1 MAEQVL
7 NVTGLAARVEDKQLL
22 HGVDLTI
29 NKGETH
35 VLMGPNG
42 AGKSTLGYVLMGAP
56 KYTVTG
62 GQILFKGE
70 DITHE
75 STDKRAKAGM
85 FLSFQEPLE
94 VPGLT
99 LEGFIR
105 SALQQKVGHVRYYD
119 FKKELARCMD
129 ILQMDASY
137 AERSLNV
144 GFSGGEK
151 KKAEILQLMMLK
163 PSLAILDETDS
174 GLDVDA
180 VRLVSKGVEEYQ
192 KDHNG
197 ALLIITHS
205 TRILDALSVDYTHV
219 LVNGKIAANGDGSL
233 VDGIYPK
240 GLIGYTEDNEGWL
253 KYDPEQAK
261 SLLAEAG
268 YADGFTMEIAADNSS
283 SDSTLLVIQIV
294 QQYLQQIGIN
304 AEIKSYDPA
313 SWLDLRKS
321 GDMVS
326 FVSSWTADY
335 NDPDNFIYTFFGT
348 PEKSNVRSLNYF
360 NTDVMSRVAAARGIV
375 DDTERLTEY
384 ATLEKQ
390 IVEEDAAWV
399 PMFSRSHLFVKG
411 DRVASFTPHWA
422 GYNDT
427 QYINVTLK

>member
-129 ILQMDASY
+129 
-137 AERSLNV
+137 
-144 GFSGGEK
+144 
-151 KKAEILQLMMLK
+151 
-163 PSLAILDETDS
+163 S

-233 VDGIYPK
+233 VEEINVN
-240 GLIGYTEDNEGWL
+240 GYERFE
-253 KYDPEQAK
+253 KM
-261 SLLAEAG
+261 AEA
-268 YADGFTMEIAADNSS
+268 
-283 SDSTLLVIQIV
+283 
-294 QQYLQQIGIN
+294 
-304 AEIKSYDPA
+304 
-313 SWLDLRKS
+313 
-321 GDMVS
+321 
-326 FVSSWTADY
+326 
-335 NDPDNFIYTFFGT
+335 
-348 PEKSNVRSLNYF
+348 
-360 NTDVMSRVAAARGIV
+360 
-375 DDTERLTEY
+375 
-384 ATLEKQ
+384 
-390 IVEEDAAWV
+390 
-399 PMFSRSHLFVKG
+399 
-411 DRVASFTPHWA
+411 
-422 GYNDT
+422 
-427 QYINVTLK
+427 

>member
-1 MAEQVL
+1 MTDPLLSIRDLSVAFHQGGKTSVA
-7 NVTGLAARVEDKQLL
+7 VDHVSFDIAR
-22 HGVDLTI
+22 
-29 NKGETH
+29 GE
-35 VLMGPNG
+35 VVALVGESG
-42 AGKSTLGYVLMGAP
+42 SGKSVTANSVLKLLPYPAASHP
-56 KYTVTG
+56 S

-99 LEGFIR
+99 LEGFNR

-233 VDGIYPK
+233 VEEINVN
-240 GLIGYTEDNEGWL
+240 GYERFE
-253 KYDPEQAK
+253 KM
-261 SLLAEAG
+261 AEA
-268 YADGFTMEIAADNSS
+268 
-283 SDSTLLVIQIV
+283 
-294 QQYLQQIGIN
+294 
-304 AEIKSYDPA
+304 
-313 SWLDLRKS
+313 
-321 GDMVS
+321 
-326 FVSSWTADY
+326 
-335 NDPDNFIYTFFGT
+335 
-348 PEKSNVRSLNYF
+348 
-360 NTDVMSRVAAARGIV
+360 
-375 DDTERLTEY
+375 
-384 ATLEKQ
+384 
-390 IVEEDAAWV
+390 
-399 PMFSRSHLFVKG
+399 
-411 DRVASFTPHWA
+411 
-422 GYNDT
+422 
-427 QYINVTLK
+427 